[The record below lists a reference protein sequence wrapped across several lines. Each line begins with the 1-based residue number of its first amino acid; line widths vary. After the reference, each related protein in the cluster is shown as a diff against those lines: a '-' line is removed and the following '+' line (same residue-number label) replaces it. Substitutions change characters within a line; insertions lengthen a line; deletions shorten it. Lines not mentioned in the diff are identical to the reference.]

1 MKRDVQ
7 ERKVL
12 YATVWRWH
20 FYAGLYVAPFLM
32 LLAFT
37 GLVMLA
43 EAPIERWQLGTLAT
57 NASEGSDT
65 PYQARLDA
73 ARSAFPNATLVR
85 FQPGRD
91 SADATRVTVTIDD
104 RPHTVFVDAGTG
116 SVRGIVDDG
125 HRIGVVAKLVHGTLL
140 MGAGG
145 DRLIE
150 IAASLGILLI
160 VSGVYLWFPKGT
172 PFWHSF
178 GITGGSRRL
187 AWRDVHKTTGAILA
201 PLLAYYL
208 ISGLAWTDVWGGQF
222 VQAWSSLGAA
232 TAAPGDTPPHTHEGL
247 NAGSSKVVPWNLE
260 QTPMPS
266 SSPHAS
272 HGRITLDAA
281 IAVAQ
286 REGIGHRFWVGV
298 PSEAEGVWT
307 IAQTA
312 MNKDITDP
320 TQELTVHVD
329 QHTGAVVGRVGW
341 NEYSLMARAM
351 AAGIPLHMGSLGWW
365 NLVGASLVCLS
376 VIVVSLSGLVMW
388 WLRRPARAW
397 RLAAP
402 PRPEPAHVPLVTW
415 ATAAIL
421 SVLFPLAG
429 ATILAIAILDWM
441 LVRRLPALRQLLN

>member
-12 YATVWRWH
+12 YAAVWRWH
-20 FYAGLYVAPFLM
+20 FYAGIYVAPFLM

-43 EAPIERWQLGTLAT
+43 EGPIDRWQLGTVLT
-57 NASEGSDT
+57 NTSGGST
-65 PYQARLDA
+65 ISHQARLDA
-73 ARSAFPNATLVR
+73 ARLAFPNATLVR
-85 FQPGRD
+85 YQPGRD
-91 SADATRVTVTIDD
+91 SAEATRVSVTIDD
-104 RPHTVFVDAGTG
+104 RPHTVFVDASTG
-116 SVRGIVDDG
+116 LVRGILDDA

-140 MGAGG
+140 VGAWG

-160 VSGVYLWFPKGT
+160 VSGVYLWFPKGAQLRQ
-172 PFWHSF
+172 SF
-178 GITGGSRRL
+178 RTTGGTRRL

-201 PLLAYYL
+201 PVLAYYL

-222 VQAWSSLGAA
+222 VQAWSTLGGA
-232 TAAPGDTPPHTHEGL
+232 TAAPGEAPPHTHEAL

-260 QTPMPS
+260 QAPLPS
-266 SSPHAS
+266 SSLHAG
-272 HGRITLDAA
+272 HGRIRLDGA

-286 REGIGHRFWVGV
+286 REGIGQRFWVGV
-298 PSEAEGVWT
+298 PSGLDGVWT
-307 IAQTA
+307 VAQTA

-320 TQELTVHVD
+320 TRELTVHVD
-329 QHTGAVVGRVGW
+329 QHTGAVVGRAGW
-341 NEYSLMARAM
+341 NEYSPMARAM

-365 NLVGASLVCLS
+365 NLIGASLVCLS
-376 VIVVSLSGLVMW
+376 VITLSLSGLVMW
-388 WLRRPARAW
+388 WLRRPARGW

-402 PRPEPAHVPLVTW
+402 PRPDSGRVPLVTW
-415 ATAAIL
+415 ATAVIL

-429 ATILAIAILDWM
+429 ATLVAVAILDWI

>member
-1 MKRDVQ
+1 M
-7 ERKVL
+7 L
-12 YATVWRWH
+12 YAMVWRWH

-32 LLAFT
+32 LLAVT

-43 EAPIERWQLGTLAT
+43 QEPIERWQLGALVANTT
-57 NASEGSDT
+57 GDSVTSHQE
-65 PYQARLDA
+65 RLDA
-73 ARSAFPNATLVR
+73 ARSAFPDATVVR
-85 FQPGRD
+85 YQPGRD
-91 SADATRVTVTIDD
+91 SADTTRVNVTIDD
-104 RPHTVFVDAGTG
+104 RPHTIFVDAATG
-116 SVRGIVDDG
+116 RVRGIVDDG
-125 HRIGVVAKLVHGTLL
+125 LRIGVVANLLHGTLL
-140 MGAGG
+140 IGAWG

-172 PFWHSF
+172 PFWQSF
-178 GITGGSRRL
+178 KTTGGTGRL
-187 AWRDVHKTTGAILA
+187 AWRDLHKTTGAILA
-201 PLLAYYL
+201 PVLAYYL
-208 ISGLAWTDVWGGQF
+208 ISGLAWTDVWGAQF
-222 VQAWSSLGAA
+222 VQAWSTLSAA
-232 TAAPGDTPPHTHEGL
+232 TAAPGDTPPHTHEAL
-247 NAGSSKVVPWNLE
+247 NAGSTKVVPWNLE
-260 QTPMPS
+260 QTPVPS
-266 SSPHAS
+266 SSPHGE

-281 IAVAQ
+281 VAVAQ
-286 REGIGHRFWVGV
+286 RQGIGQRFWVGV
-298 PSEAEGVWT
+298 PDGAQGVWT

-312 MNKDITDP
+312 MNKDVADP

-329 QHTGAVVGRVGW
+329 QHTGNVVGRAGW
-341 NEYSLMARAM
+341 DEYSLMARAM

-376 VIVVSLSGLVMW
+376 VVALSVSGLVMW

-402 PRPEPAHVPLVTW
+402 PRPDPARVPLVTW

-429 ATILAIAILDWM
+429 ATLVAIAIFDWM